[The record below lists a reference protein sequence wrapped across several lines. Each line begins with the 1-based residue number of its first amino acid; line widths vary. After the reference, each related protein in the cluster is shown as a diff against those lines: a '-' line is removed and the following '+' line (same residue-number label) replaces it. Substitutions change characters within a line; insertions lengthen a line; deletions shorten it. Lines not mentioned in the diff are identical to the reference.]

1 MAGETILVI
10 DAGKD
15 IDQRITTT
23 LESKGYLVFTD
34 TSRVVT
40 GEIAEQ
46 LSPSLIY
53 IKPPELS
60 DAGFETCRAIHN
72 NPLLKD
78 VPIVVLTSP
87 EGALQKKD
95 GSRYFRDYG
104 IVDFLKLTFDWDELI
119 RKTEEILGKTYS
131 SQLNQD
137 NTLATE
143 DHLGPKGVKKVEK
156 KRSAL
161 FLPAIGAAILL
172 VIIGAGFLIYQQFIS
187 TRKVVPISA
196 LKTPLPLPTKAPE
209 TESEP
214 TLPTEKK
221 AKDTSTPV
229 SPSPPASSTPPAQGL
244 SLPTAASQ
252 ATAKPFY
259 SVQLGA
265 FKNEDYAQVLMK
277 KLRGKG
283 YDAFTWPGLAADKSP
298 IYRVLVNKY
307 EDRQAAEKLAREIES
322 KEQLKPT
329 LYSE

>member
-1 MAGETILVI
+1 MSGETILVI
-10 DAGKD
+10 DAGQD
-15 IDQRITTT
+15 IDQKITAT
-23 LESKGYLVFTD
+23 LEAKGYLVFTD
-34 TSRVVT
+34 TSRVVN

-53 IKPPELS
+53 IKPPTLS

-78 VPIVVLTSP
+78 VPIVVLASP
-87 EGALQKKD
+87 EGGLQKKD
-95 GSRYFRDYG
+95 SSRYFRDYG
-104 IVDFLKLTFDWDELI
+104 IVDFLKLTFGWDELI
-119 RKTEEILGKTYS
+119 KMTEEILSKTHS
-131 SQLNQD
+131 SQLNQE
-137 NTLATE
+137 NTFGTE
-143 DHLGPKGVKKVEK
+143 DPPGPRALKEAKK

-209 TESEP
+209 TESKP
-214 TLPTEKK
+214 TLPAGKK
-221 AKDTSTPV
+221 AKDTSAPV
-229 SPSPPASSTPPAQGL
+229 SPSPPASPTPPVKDL

-265 FKNEDYAQVLMK
+265 FKNEDYAKVLMK
-277 KLRGKG
+277 KLLDKG
-283 YDAFTWPGLAADKSP
+283 YDAFIWPGLAADKSP

-307 EDRQAAEKLAREIES
+307 EDRQAAEKLAREIEL